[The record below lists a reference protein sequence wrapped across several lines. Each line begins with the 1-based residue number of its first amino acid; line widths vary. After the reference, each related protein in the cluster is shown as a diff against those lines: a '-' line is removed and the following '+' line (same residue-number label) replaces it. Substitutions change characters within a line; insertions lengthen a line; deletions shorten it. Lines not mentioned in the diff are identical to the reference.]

1 MHNYPLNKHG
11 ATKIKIGDERHNC
24 CCFAITKISYLMLR
38 IHHDLV
44 LPLRYDICDTKLLRA
59 LVRNRAK
66 ATITQKKNQRMWTM
80 HPFHSFYWSWFRE
93 LICICFEKEFG
104 LKNWTLNK
112 IIIFIYTAV
121 SSLSKSLLSDTKSNS
136 F

>member
-24 CCFAITKISYLMLR
+24 CCFAIAKISYLMLR

-66 ATITQKKNQRMWTM
+66 ATIPQKTGSMVQWLERS
-80 HPFHSFYWSWFRE
+80 HCSR
-93 LICICFEKEFG
+93 
-104 LKNWTLNK
+104 
-112 IIIFIYTAV
+112 
-121 SSLSKSLLSDTKSNS
+121 
-136 F
+136 